1 MNVASTKLNVGCGTD
16 IRPGFINLDKDP
28 FPGVDKVHD
37 LDTFP
42 YPFKANQF
50 TEIHCHQ
57 VLEHVEDVFK
67 VMNELWRIS
76 APGAVIYIDVP
87 HFSGLNA
94 VTDVSH
100 KHFFSSASLDFFQ
113 KGKVNNYFN
122 AISKV
127 NFRIVSKRIVYSH
140 NAILRMFNPLVNLNR
155 KFYERFL
162 AYIFPS
168 QLLYFRLRVI
178 K

>member
-1 MNVASTKLNVGCGTD
+1 MKVKINLGCGTD
-16 IRPGFINLDKDP
+16 IMPDCINVDKDK

-37 LDTFP
+37 LDKFP
-42 YPFKANQF
+42 YPFKDNQF
-50 TEIHCHQ
+50 EEVHCHQ

-67 VMNELWRIS
+67 VMGEIWRIS
-76 APGAVIYIDVP
+76 KPGALVCIDVP

-100 KHFFSSASLDFFQ
+100 KHFFSSASFNFFD
-113 KGKVNNYFN
+113 KGAVKNYYTALSKINFEITSKKIMYSNN
-122 AISKV
+122 
-127 NFRIVSKRIVYSH
+127 R
-140 NAILRMFNPLVNLNR
+140 ILRVFNPLVNLNQ
-155 KFYERFL
+155 KVYERFF

-168 QLLYFRLRVI
+168 QVLYFTLRVR